1 MTDKTREQMNVMGQT
16 GAGVESEKEILPGT
30 ALKTK
35 WGEFWH
41 TCWRQTRLTGL
52 IDEIKND
59 SPWFWEMC
67 SLIGE
72 RPNLRPVGIGNNDDE
87 MDLSLLLQSDGN
99 DRPSSPE
106 EFPAHLGFGDDD
118 TDAMHAGADGADVD
132 DSDSD
137 SERPAKRKK
146 APTPDQVVVKKT
158 KPQPAISAPTVKS
171 ASSKPAKPT
180 TAKDKFTATV
190 LAEEETEQVRL
201 RLKKEQAKAKT
212 SIALAQIDA
221 AARVKIEKSKAK
233 ARVKGEEKIARL
245 QLARDKIAQ
254 EHQFRMAQL
263 HQSSHAAAG
272 PSSMGRA
279 SFFDDVPS
287 FSFHNLPSLGP
298 SNAGSSS
305 SSTPFA
311 LDPDLQLPLPNS
323 YSSN

>member
-1 MTDKTREQMNVMGQT
+1 
-16 GAGVESEKEILPGT
+16 
-30 ALKTK
+30 
-35 WGEFWH
+35 
-41 TCWRQTRLTGL
+41 
-52 IDEIKND
+52 
-59 SPWFWEMC
+59 
-67 SLIGE
+67 
-72 RPNLRPVGIGNNDDE
+72 
-87 MDLSLLLQSDGN
+87 
-99 DRPSSPE
+99 
-106 EFPAHLGFGDDD
+106 
-118 TDAMHAGADGADVD
+118 
-132 DSDSD
+132 
-137 SERPAKRKK
+137 
-146 APTPDQVVVKKT
+146 
-158 KPQPAISAPTVKS
+158 
-171 ASSKPAKPT
+171 
-180 TAKDKFTATV
+180 

-201 RLKKEQAKAKT
+201 RLKKEQSKAKT

-311 LDPDLQLPLPNS
+311 LDADLQLPLPNS